1 MEPGSFPSSSNVD
14 RSTSK
19 GEEKKEKREEKI
31 SKASRSRLTFGG
43 SGRSNFE
50 RDEFSPFHPL
60 LPRSCGVY
68 GVIRRLFWDFVPFF
82 ESSLEFSFETWLNLW
97 FWEGRGEK
105 DWEGFFLDRV

>member
-31 SKASRSRLTFGG
+31 SKASRLTFGR

-105 DWEGFFLDRV
+105 DWEGFFLDQV